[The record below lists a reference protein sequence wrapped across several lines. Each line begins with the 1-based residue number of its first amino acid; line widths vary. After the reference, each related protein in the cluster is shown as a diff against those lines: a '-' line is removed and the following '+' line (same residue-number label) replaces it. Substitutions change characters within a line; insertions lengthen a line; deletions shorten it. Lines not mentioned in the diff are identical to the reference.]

1 MFCLDF
7 VACQKTII
15 YAPPT
20 RKSKLF
26 SCRKNFVF
34 SVVDRCNHSRVTH
47 FRCSCRKN
55 FVLRSWTVAI
65 TLVLHGYKPRR
76 PWAGTNALGTTRC
89 RQLCA
94 VLRICPA
101 SRSFPSCPDCVSRSF
116 PSYSVCHAPS
126 RLLPVLLC
134 VSRSFRSC
142 PNCAS
147 RSFPSCPACHA
158 PSRPALTVSRSF
170 PSCPNCASRSFP
182 SCPDCVTLFPVLP

>member
-15 YAPPT
+15 YASPT

-116 PSYSVCHAPS
+116 PSCSV
-126 RLLPVLLC
+126 
-134 VSRSFRSC
+134 
-142 PNCAS
+142 
-147 RSFPSCPACHA
+147 CHA
-158 PSRPALTVSRSF
+158 PSRPALTACHAPSRPTLCVMLLPVSF
-170 PSCPNCASRSFP
+170 PSCSVCHAPSGPALTVRHAPSRP
-182 SCPDCVTLFPVLP
+182 ALCVTLLPVLP